1 MHWLAFSIS
10 GTWWVFTSIFGY
22 QLKTA
27 KFFRF
32 DTILG
37 IRHVCMSTNPRCRRG
52 LLCHWTRAN
61 AEWGRMAQ
69 NGATNTQSSGWV
81 LSQFLLICGWAKVV
95 KDDFVALII
104 SWFGWYFARLQNLMT
119 GMSWPMRLPT
129 DGQPEIKF
137 SWNFRW
143 QTIAMRTPTHVHR
156 SLVCILRSDCIH
168 VCLMMFIAINIYL
181 ISKSDKARKDNP
193 WCGSSSQSLSQCAR
207 TEGSK
212 RGSLLPT
219 TH

>member
-1 MHWLAFSIS
+1 M
-10 GTWWVFTSIFGY
+10 VF
-22 QLKTA
+22 
-27 KFFRF
+27 F
-32 DTILG
+32 DTILD
-37 IRHVCMSTNPRCRRG
+37 IWYVCMSTNPRCRRG

-81 LSQFLLICGWAKVV
+81 LTQFLLICGWAKVV

-143 QTIAMRTPTHVHR
+143 QTIAMRTPTHGPLESRVYIAFRLHP
-156 SLVCILRSDCIH
+156 
-168 VCLMMFIAINIYL
+168 CLFDDVYYNQHIFDLNI
-181 ISKSDKARKDNP
+181 R
-193 WCGSSSQSLSQCAR
+193 
-207 TEGSK
+207 
-212 RGSLLPT
+212 
-219 TH
+219 

>member
-1 MHWLAFSIS
+1 
-10 GTWWVFTSIFGY
+10 
-22 QLKTA
+22 
-27 KFFRF
+27 
-32 DTILG
+32 
-37 IRHVCMSTNPRCRRG
+37 MSTNPHCRRE

-81 LSQFLLICGWAKVV
+81 LTQFLLICGCSE
-95 KDDFVALII
+95 
-104 SWFGWYFARLQNLMT
+104 SWFCCFNHFLM
-119 GMSWPMRLPT
+119 WMRLCESAKLNDRDELTNEVT
-129 DGQPEIKF
+129 DSQKSNSVETFVGKQ
-137 SWNFRW
+137 SRW
-143 QTIAMRTPTHVHR
+143 ELPHTIHR